1 MLQVIFTFS
10 DWILINQIIVFST
23 PFALGGNRFSKNS
36 ACSFE
41 WITGAWVKMY
51 RFDAFFR
58 CVNSKY
64 QLWTANIF
72 PTYGGICKSEKIQQA
87 FWREIKPSGV
97 MEYKRMYLWG
107 LSWRTSVVSKTVY
120 NFAGSNLA
128 VEIFFKKWEHYK
140 KGALK

>member
-1 MLQVIFTFS
+1 MKLIPQYLIDIIHKTVRPSHLEKLQIIENINKLIFQVIFIFS
-10 DWILINQIIVFST
+10 DWLLINQIIVFST

-58 CVNSKY
+58 SVNSKY

-107 LSWRTSVVSKTVY
+107 
-120 NFAGSNLA
+120 
-128 VEIFFKKWEHYK
+128 
-140 KGALK
+140 